1 MQNEQFSLT
10 VMAKDAGT
18 PARNSTVGVV
28 VNVKTGSSKP
38 PTWDMDYNSRTYTV
52 GPRERERDRERET
65 ERQREREKLKE
76 REREREK
83 LKERE
88 VAERERERS

>member
-1 MQNEQFSLT
+1 MCVQNEQFSLT

-52 GPRERERDRERET
+52 GPRERERETERERDRETEREREAERERERERET
-65 ERQREREKLKE
+65 ER
-76 REREREK
+76 
-83 LKERE
+83 
-88 VAERERERS
+88 ERSS